1 MKTALESRLS
11 AENLESLGKKCKQW
25 ADHLERAQETRW
37 KQQDT
42 YLRQARDDFSWRVG
56 KGGSPEQPK
65 DVFSE
70 QNDSLNIIGGYS
82 EFMRA
87 RTIDDILGGEPYFTL
102 IPQVGESD
110 KVLAET
116 MQRHSEWRIRRS
128 TLPTAFSDA
137 IDAAYEI
144 GEGVVKI
151 SYSPQTDYREELRE
165 VIVDASGKP
174 LVTPEGDF
182 VFADDATSE
191 SSDESG
197 APIVT
202 LDKSPETVIPP
213 GATTTEMFVDLTTKI
228 GEPLDGRVL
237 HHRDFLCPP
246 NAATLEEAPFFAH
259 ICEKRLS
266 EIQRIYTLPKAVA
279 DQISRDSTDPKTAAK
294 KPVEGETAFRPPS
307 LDNSQEDPTIRV
319 AECYL
324 LEQTKDGPSRQCV
337 VLAIDT
343 GVILRADYLANIT
356 PNGGLPFFVVRAF
369 PVRNRWYGRGYFETF
384 AMAQDFIDRHLD
396 YVALRNRYHS
406 DPMKFIRPDCIE
418 GLDTE
423 GEFLIQTGKAHYLAP
438 NKSGKEAIELLIL
451 PDLDDRTWQLMQ
463 TMIQMVGLRAGIS
476 SAAQGGVGTVPQSN
490 TATGVEAIMNSGNTL
505 SKSPIR
511 SIKLAIQSALQY
523 ALKVIYTNFD
533 AQEAFTYL
541 DGEKATHLEL
551 SKEQIT
557 GMDFDVLLLLSRY
570 RQRQQRENAEAAI
583 AALEKYI
590 TFPETDKESVRPFFI
605 DVIQSLGFDNAG
617 QTIRPAM
624 PPPPEAPQLPAL

>member
-1 MKTALESRLS
+1 MKTALESNLS
-11 AENLESLGKKCKQW
+11 AEALESLGKKCKQW

-37 KQQDT
+37 KQQDI

-65 DVFSE
+65 DIFSE
-70 QNDSLNIIGGYS
+70 QNDSLNIIGGYT

-102 IPQVGESD
+102 VPQVGESD

-128 TLPTAFSDA
+128 TLPVAFADA

-151 SYSPQTDYREELRE
+151 SFTQTTDYREEWRE
-165 VIVDASGKP
+165 VLVDEAGKP
-174 LVTPEGDF
+174 LITPEGDF
-182 VFADDATSE
+182 VFPDDKMTDATDAAGE
-191 SSDESG
+191 
-197 APIVT
+197 PVT
-202 LDKSPETVIPP
+202 ILQKSPETVIPP
-213 GATTTEMFVDLTTKI
+213 NPTIKAMFIETTAKV
-228 GEPLDGRVL
+228 GESLDGRVL

-266 EIQRIYTLPKAVA
+266 ELQQIYSLSKEVVS
-279 DQISRDSTDPKTAAK
+279 QIAQDSTDPKTAAK
-294 KPVEGETAFRPPS
+294 KPVDGESSFLPPS
-307 LDNSQEDPTIRV
+307 LDAAREDPIIRI

-324 LEQTKDGPSRQCV
+324 LEQTKNGPSRQFV
-337 VLAIDT
+337 VLAIAT
-343 GVILRADYLANIT
+343 GLVLRADYLANIT
-356 PNGGLPFFVVRAF
+356 PAGTIPFFVVRAF
-369 PVRNRWYGRGYFETF
+369 PTRNRWYGRGYFEVF

-423 GEFLIQTGKAHYLAP
+423 GEFLIQAGKAHYLAP

-624 PPPPEAPQLPAL
+624 PPQPEAPQLPPL